1 MNEPQ
6 LFEHLKQQPTLAI
19 LELLQQAF
27 RELSVEQRHRV
38 FGSILKDAPALS
50 VISEEL
56 LKRVK
61 TFFADSLA
69 GQYYAPF
76 EINWKNCSHI
86 PEETK
91 DWFETLGDL
100 MEESSKLTEQ
110 ADHSVAVECFEM
122 LYKLIE

>member
-1 MNEPQ
+1 MNETQ
-6 LFEHLKQQPTLAI
+6 LFEHLKQQPTSAI
-19 LELLQQAF
+19 LELLQRAF

-38 FGSILKDAPALS
+38 FDPILRDAPALP
-50 VISEEL
+50 VNSEEL
-56 LKRVK
+56 RKRVK

-91 DWFETLGDL
+91 DWFESLGD
-100 MEESSKLTEQ
+100 
-110 ADHSVAVECFEM
+110 
-122 LYKLIE
+122 